1 MSPSEFS
8 RDPLPAVTEADAP
21 PRIREVF
28 ADIRE
33 TLEID
38 VVNLVWRHLATM
50 PGALEWAWTTVR
62 PLYLER
68 APART
73 DQVFQQLVLPKIPS
87 LSTDVMTSSGLNED
101 ASSGIRAILDSYHHT
116 NVLALLC
123 LAAFCAR
130 FAEQGGGA
138 YEVPAATL
146 SSPTAAICKRTK
158 VLSPLPPL
166 PALEK
171 IAPDVRRLINELNTF
186 GEDSDTELIASMY
199 RHLSYWP
206 PYLALVRTLLVPLHA
221 SGELSALTRAVR
233 RQAEIHGRELAQF
246 LPATAPDVDVGPVV
260 AAVAR
265 FVQHPIARMTAICAV
280 LRKVTP

>member
-1 MSPSEFS
+1 
-8 RDPLPAVTEADAP
+8 
-21 PRIREVF
+21 
-28 ADIRE
+28 
-33 TLEID
+33 
-38 VVNLVWRHLATM
+38 M
-50 PGALEWAWTTVR
+50 PGALEWAWTTVK

-73 DQVFQQLVLPKIPS
+73 DQVFQQLALPKIPS
-87 LSTDVMTSSGLNED
+87 LSTDVMTSAGLKED

-116 NVLALLC
+116 NVLALLT
-123 LAAFCAR
+123 LSAFCAR
-130 FAEQGGGA
+130 FAERGRGGA
-138 YEVPAATL
+138 YAVPAATL
-146 SSPTAAICKRTK
+146 SSPRAAIREQKK
-158 VLSPLPPL
+158 VLPPL

-206 PYLALVRTLLVPLHA
+206 PYLALVRTLLVPLHV
-221 SGELSALTRAVR
+221 SGKLSALTRAVR

-260 AAVAR
+260 AAVTR
-265 FVQHPIARMTAICAV
+265 FVQHPISRMTAICAV

>member
-8 RDPLPAVTEADAP
+8 HDPLPAVTEADAP
-21 PRIREVF
+21 PRIRKVF
-28 ADIRE
+28 SDIRE
-33 TLEID
+33 TLEVG

-50 PGALEWAWTTVR
+50 PGVLEWVWTTVR
-62 PLYLER
+62 PLYLEH

-73 DQVFQQLVLPKIPS
+73 DQVFQQLALPKIPS
-87 LSTDVMTSSGLNED
+87 LSTDVMTNSGLNED

-123 LAAFCAR
+123 LSAFCVR
-130 FAEQGGGA
+130 FAERGGEGA
-138 YEVPAATL
+138 YTVPAATL
-146 SSPTAAICKRTK
+146 SFPRAAVRERKE
-158 VLSPLPPL
+158 VLPPL

-171 IAPDVRRLINELNTF
+171 IAPDVRRLISELNTF

-206 PYLALVRTLLVPLHA
+206 PYLALARTLLVPLHA
-221 SGELSALTRAVR
+221 SGELCALTRAVR

-246 LPATAPDVDVGPVV
+246 LPASAPDVDVGPVV
-260 AAVAR
+260 AAVTR

-280 LRKVTP
+280 LREVTP